1 MELARSPL
9 LSYSLC
15 CMSLSCVRSSVGMV
29 YWRRMFL
36 STRKSKLSLSSGEV
50 AELFEMLTMF
60 YDRLL
65 LPAHINLT
73 QP

>member
-1 MELARSPL
+1 MHV
-9 LSYSLC
+9 
-15 CMSLSCVRSSVGMV
+15 LSCVRSSVGMV

-36 STRKSKLSLSSGEV
+36 STRKSKLLISSGVV
-50 AELFEMLTMF
+50 AELFVMLTMF